1 MRHGGWTGSLVVE
14 LPVGVEVGKLWCQT
28 SPDVG
33 DGVDLGLHDGDLGVR
48 RAGAA
53 LDGAE

>member
-1 MRHGGWTGSLVVE
+1 MRHGGWSGSLVVE
-14 LPVGVEVGKLWCQT
+14 LP
-28 SPDVG
+28 VG

-48 RAGAA
+48 RPGAA